1 MALCSLTTRRID
13 IPHEPGEWVE
23 VRPLSAK
30 NLRVMD
36 KAAKTAA
43 RGPDTVLDE
52 TEYGYEL
59 TTRMLDAAVVAWSYE
74 PPVTPEN
81 LADLDL
87 ATTVWLSGELS
98 TGAEIPLPST
108 PPSTA
113 SSPETAAE

>member
-1 MALCSLTTRRID
+1 VALCSLTTRRLD
-13 IPHEPGEWVE
+13 VPHEPGEWVE

-43 RGPDTVLDE
+43 RGPDAVLDE

-59 TTRMLDAAVVAWSYE
+59 TTRMLDAAIVAWSYGA
-74 PPVTPEN
+74 PVSPEN
-81 LADLDL
+81 VADLDL

-98 TGAEIPLPST
+98 NGADVPLPST
-108 PPSTA
+108 PPLTE